1 MLLLAF
7 VLLALAVLAGPK
19 RLGESAKKRK
29 REKR

>member
-1 MLLLAF
+1 MLY
-7 VLLALAVLAGPK
+7 LALALLVLVVLAGPK